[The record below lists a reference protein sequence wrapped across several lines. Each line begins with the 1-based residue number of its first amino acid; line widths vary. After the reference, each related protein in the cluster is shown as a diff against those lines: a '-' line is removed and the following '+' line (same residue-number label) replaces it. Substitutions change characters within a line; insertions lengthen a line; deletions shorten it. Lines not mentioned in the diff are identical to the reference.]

1 MTGGR
6 PGLAVV
12 LARALGR
19 RCPACG
25 ARGLFDGWFRIRES
39 CPACGILTDR
49 REPDYFL
56 GAVLVN
62 FIVAE
67 SLAVGAAVVVLLA
80 TWPAPRWGLTFAG
93 GLLCAVLAP
102 IVCYPISKTLWLGVD
117 LLIRPPVYAWDTTA
131 PDA

>member
-1 MTGGR
+1 MTAPR
-6 PGLAVV
+6 PRLPVV
-12 LARALGR
+12 LARAVAR

-39 CPACGILTDR
+39 CPRCGILTDR

-67 SLAVGAAVVVLLA
+67 SLAVGVAVLVVLA
-80 TWPAPRWGLTFAG
+80 TWPMPRWGLTFAG
-93 GLLCAVLAP
+93 GLACAVLAP

-117 LLIRPPVYAWDTTA
+117 LLVRPPVYAWDTA
-131 PDA
+131 VSDA